1 MFTRSRS
8 PTSSHFH
15 FLRVVAVG
23 LFRAVP
29 DGLQPIEQLH
39 SPQDRRRRVGH
50 GPPAQPPVIRHQQQ
64 RWLLQLAECDDS
76 RAEFLQ
82 PTNQVCRPLALRFVE
97 GDHVRGIAEMREA
110 ARLEERLAPHALRL
124 AGHSA
129 LSCGDDDRSGH
140 IPFLEQLDGL
150 MRAQGLGSPGVGSGS
165 CDGLDHPHQAVV
177 CAFELAGEV
186 DTGTAWGEGRRT
198 GRALPTGPYPRW
210 GAAPCPCRPT
220 RRVVPYTITE
230 VAVVGCSIVDRSGD
244 TLMRA
249 ICGVQSRQDAP
260 CQRRQPARKV
270 VALNTGHNRPRG
282 HRL

>member
-186 DTGTAWGEGRRT
+186 DTGTA
-198 GRALPTGPYPRW
+198 
-210 GAAPCPCRPT
+210 